1 MRKFVLILILIS
13 ISFILNADNPW
24 LGKDKAAHFTY
35 SAALTYWNYGVAKDF
50 FENSRQ
56 NSLIISVNFTALM
69 GLVKEYSDKNISNS
83 YWSWHDIAYD
93 FAGIACGIVLI
104 NNLR

>member
-1 MRKFVLILILIS
+1 MRKFALILILIS
-13 ISFILNADNPW
+13 ISFLLDAKSPW

-35 SAALTYWNYGVAKDF
+35 SAALTYWNYGVAKDILD
-50 FENSRQ
+50 NSKQ

-69 GLVKEYSDKNISNS
+69 GMTKEYSDKTLGET
-83 YWSWHDIAYD
+83 YWSWHDLAYD
-93 FAGIACGIVLI
+93 FAGIACGIILI